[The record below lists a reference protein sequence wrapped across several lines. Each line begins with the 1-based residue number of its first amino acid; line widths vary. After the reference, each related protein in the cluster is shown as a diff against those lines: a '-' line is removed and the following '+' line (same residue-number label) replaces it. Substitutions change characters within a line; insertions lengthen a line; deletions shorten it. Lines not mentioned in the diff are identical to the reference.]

1 MIFQSF
7 LQLLCCFTLAKSCL
21 TLLQSPRPL
30 YPGASPVR
38 TLEWIAISPS
48 RGIFMTQGS
57 SPQLLCQ
64 QVAHWATWEA
74 PFSNYPRITSVNLF
88 SMSPFLT
95 PTMSATVGHSMSI
108 LSVGLPFSKVCL
120 LPECR
125 AVSLCL
131 CMTAS
136 SLLERTTF
144 TEGMINSVC
153 WVSAKLRRDSFN
165 RHLLCGLSIHI
176 EESPPEQLRV
186 AWVPLRRGRT
196 QPPGFVS
203 CWFMLTSSVLTS
215 WPGALVF
222 VNWQGCSAS
231 KAHSDI
237 SWGLFDKATKA
248 YTTASELL
256 K

>member
-1 MIFQSF
+1 MSDS
-7 LQLLCCFTLAKSCL
+7 LQPHATPGS
-21 TLLQSPRPL
+21 SIH
-30 YPGASPVR
+30 GASPAR
-38 TLEWIAISPS
+38 TLEWVAISPS
-48 RGIFMTQGS
+48 RGIFLTQGS
-57 SPQLLCQ
+57 SSHLLCQ
-64 QVAHWATWEA
+64 QADFFFFHHWATWEA
-74 PFSNYPRITSVNLF
+74 PFSNYPRITLVTFF

-95 PTMSATVGHSMSI
+95 PSMFATVG
-108 LSVGLPFSKVCL
+108 LLFLKGCL

-131 CMTAS
+131 CMTAF

-144 TEGMINSVC
+144 TKGMINSVC
-153 WVSAKLRRDSFN
+153 WVSAKLGRDSFN
-165 RHLLCGLSIHI
+165 KHLLCGLFTQIG
-176 EESPPEQLRV
+176 ESPPEQPRV
-186 AWVPLRRGRT
+186 AWVPLRRGCT

-203 CWFMLTSSVLTS
+203 CWFMLFSSVLTS

>member
-1 MIFQSF
+1 
-7 LQLLCCFTLAKSCL
+7 
-21 TLLQSPRPL
+21 
-30 YPGASPVR
+30 
-38 TLEWIAISPS
+38 
-48 RGIFMTQGS
+48 
-57 SPQLLCQ
+57 
-64 QVAHWATWEA
+64 
-74 PFSNYPRITSVNLF
+74 
-88 SMSPFLT
+88 
-95 PTMSATVGHSMSI
+95 MSATVGHSTSI
-108 LSVGLPFSKVCL
+108 LSVGLLFSKVCL

-125 AVSLCL
+125 VVFLCL

-153 WVSAKLRRDSFN
+153 GVSAKLRRDSFN
-165 RHLLCGLSIHI
+165 RHLLCGLSIQI
-176 EESPPEQLRV
+176 EESPLEQLRV
-186 AWVPLRRGRT
+186 AWVPLRSGRT

-203 CWFMLTSSVLTS
+203 CWFMLISSVLTS